1 MLLPGLP
8 GGGLADPQARVP
20 EMQVTTSSSK
30 IFWFGLLVGGAPS
43 FGSGAAALGPAIMG
57 CLGFYAIYG
66 IMAGATKRLDGKQ
79 REAYGGQPT
88 FDAWVARTG
97 GLFPKLADAGAAGQ
111 TTYNV

>member
-1 MLLPGLP
+1 MSFLAAATSPP
-8 GGGLADPQARVP
+8 LADYFGEVL
-20 EMQVTTSSSK
+20 
-30 IFWFGLLVGGAPS
+30 FWFGLLVGGAPS
-43 FGSGAAALGPAIMG
+43 FGTSAAALGPAIMG
-57 CLGFYAIYG
+57 GLGFYAIYG

-97 GLFPKLADAGAAGQ
+97 GLFPRLGDAGAAGQ

>member
-1 MLLPGLP
+1 MPSRE
-8 GGGLADPQARVP
+8 DI
-20 EMQVTTSSSK
+20 VTTQRTSK
-30 IFWFGLLVGGAPS
+30 TLKIQLLISAFLFWFGLLIGGAPS

-57 CLGFYAIYG
+57 GVGVYAIYG

-97 GLFPKLADAGAAGQ
+97 GLFPRLGDAGAAGQ